1 MQVAVVALGKIGL
14 PLAVQIASSGVDV
27 VGVDINPDVVDLVN
41 AGQEPFPGEA
51 ELADRLA
58 AVMEQGRLRA
68 TSRFD
73 EAIPGSDVVI
83 VVVPVI
89 VDADAR
95 PDFRAIDAATDEIG
109 RNLSPS
115 TLVVYETTLPVHT
128 TRARFLPALEAA
140 SGTLSGDGF
149 FVCHSPER
157 VFTGRVFAD
166 LRKYPKL
173 VGGVDAESARRAVA
187 FYERVLTFDD
197 RPDLA
202 RPNGVWD
209 LGSAEAAELAKLAE
223 TTYRNINIAFANEL
237 ALHADELG
245 IDIGPVIEA
254 SNSQPFSHIHRP
266 GISVGGHCIPVY
278 PKFYL
283 SVDDDATLPA
293 AAISLNES
301 MPRRVAARL
310 ARALGDVHGRRIAV
324 LGLAY
329 RGGVKETAFSGTFPL
344 VDALKELG
352 AAVVVHDPMYSD
364 DEIRSFGFDVHHL
377 GDQCEAVVV
386 HTDHEEYRLLTPEDV
401 PGARYVYDGRGVVD
415 ASRLAGMRVD
425 VLGAGSVR

>member
-27 VGVDINPDVVDLVN
+27 IGVDINPEVVGLVN
-41 AGQEPFPGEA
+41 AGTEPFPGEA
-51 ELADRLA
+51 ELADRLPE
-58 AVMEQGRLRA
+58 MIESGRLRA
-68 TSRFD
+68 TTRFD

-89 VDADAR
+89 VDQDAR
-95 PDFRAIDAATDEIG
+95 PDFRAIDAATEEIG

-128 TRARFLPALEAA
+128 TRARFLPALEAT
-140 SGTLSGDGF
+140 SGRRSGDDL

-157 VFTGRVFAD
+157 VFTGRVFTD

-173 VGGVDAESARRAVA
+173 VGGVDAESARRAVE
-187 FYERVLTFDD
+187 FYERVLTFDE
-197 RPDLA
+197 RHDLP

-283 SVDDDATLPA
+283 SVDSDATLPA
-293 AAISLNES
+293 AAILLNES
-301 MPRRVAARL
+301 MPDRVASRVEAAVGDLVGRRV
-310 ARALGDVHGRRIAV
+310 AV

-329 RGGVKETAFSGTFPL
+329 RGGVKETAFSGAVPL
-344 VDALKELG
+344 ARALERLG
-352 AAVVVHDPMYSD
+352 ASVALHDPMFT
-364 DEIRSFGFDVHHL
+364 DEEIGSFGWDVHHL
-377 GDQCEAVVV
+377 GEPCDVAVV
-386 HTDHEEYRLLTPEDV
+386 HTDHDEYRSVAAVDL
-401 PGARYVYDGRGVVD
+401 PGVTYVFDGRGILD
-415 ASRLAGMRVD
+415 RSRFEGVRVD
-425 VLGAGSVR
+425 VLGAGAAR